1 MSQQQQPYV
10 SDRQRVK
17 ELLSKCGLN
26 QYYERF
32 AEEGFDQLK
41 SLYDITEADL
51 SALNVKRGHRRL
63 LQREIASRKGI
74 PANQPLV
81 VEPTFTAKDH
91 HSPLTTATTSGY
103 SSMASFNPGQD
114 ATGSLE
120 CSSSISST
128 EEDNSSNSPLQKRK
142 YRRHAKPDK
151 NAPIKPPSAYVMFSN
166 DVRKELK
173 DCNMSFTEL
182 ARIVGNR
189 WKNIEQDVK
198 QSYEDAANQAKDEY
212 LRDLSEYQRT
222 DEYKHYQKYL
232 TDFRSKQDAAARAVG
247 RPRKRV
253 KTESPSS
260 GSIADSSSNGN
271 GNGNGNGHSSNGNS
285 SNGHSSNGYNSN
297 GYSTNGNVSHSS
309 FSSPGTTPN
318 FFTRKASVGRLSS
331 ERLAAQDAFYNRT
344 PQSPYTSYL
353 NRSTHPTIE
362 DTPPASISSD
372 EAATRPTR
380 PNSIPHE
387 PVISQHE
394 SDVRSDEGTVPI
406 YKPEEA
412 KETMSSPP
420 LSDTKAYTPRIIQ
433 RKSFHLRS

>member
-1 MSQQQQPYV
+1 MSQQLQTYA
-10 SDRQRVK
+10 SDEQRVK
-17 ELLSKCGLN
+17 DLLSKCGLN

-63 LQREIASRKGI
+63 LQREIANRKGI

-81 VEPTFTAKDH
+81 VEHGFGNKDH
-91 HSPLTTATTSGY
+91 HSPMTTASTSGY
-103 SSMASFNPGQD
+103 SSMASFNTGQD
-114 ATGSLE
+114 ANGSLE

-128 EEDNSSNSPLQKRK
+128 EDDTSSSSPLTKRK

-173 DCNMSFTEL
+173 DYNMSFTEL

-189 WKNIEQDVK
+189 WKNIESNVK
-198 QSYEDAANQAKDEY
+198 QTYEDAANLAKDEY
-212 LRDLSEYQRT
+212 LRELAEYQKT
-222 DEYKHYQKYL
+222 EEHKHYQKYL

-271 GNGNGNGHSSNGNS
+271 AMAPQ
-285 SNGHSSNGYNSN
+285 
-297 GYSTNGNVSHSS
+297 TV
-309 FSSPGTTPN
+309 
-318 FFTRKASVGRLSS
+318 
-331 ERLAAQDAFYNRT
+331 AA
-344 PQSPYTSYL
+344 
-353 NRSTHPTIE
+353 
-362 DTPPASISSD
+362 
-372 EAATRPTR
+372 
-380 PNSIPHE
+380 
-387 PVISQHE
+387 
-394 SDVRSDEGTVPI
+394 
-406 YKPEEA
+406 
-412 KETMSSPP
+412 
-420 LSDTKAYTPRIIQ
+420 
-433 RKSFHLRS
+433 